1 MRNIHS
7 MISSYKLCSN
17 VISIYALTVVHWS
30 DIVMELLLLSTLR
43 RILPA
48 DGQVQYIMSPSGPM
62 ILIPSSN
69 GHLAMPAALA
79 TAPFQWLPQVQ
90 QQQQAQPM
98 EVTVTTVA
106 TNNNV
111 AMTTTPK
118 KTQPLFIAVS
128 STPQTQT
135 QQQEQQQTTIDS
147 FNEKHRDVEEHF
159 KRSLALLHSSSSASS
174 LPSSKDSVQVNAN
187 TVTNTQA
194 TSTPIQPTLFMP
206 TVQTTQVANATPLQ
220 QQHVTT
226 QVANA
231 TPLQQQHVNMTVA
244 YAPQQKETVTEVSGH
259 TANAEV
265 SLPTPTKP
273 QNVINNPLNVE
284 NLIRTSTPNAVTVQP
299 SPVASS
305 QHAVFDPSGH
315 EQQQTKSADVQVTT
329 NPFPAIFLAP
339 GGMYP
344 QTATPTAAA
353 AAGLNYTPFI
363 SMDPNLL
370 GTMLVSQSQ
379 LAAAQANQAALLQP
393 GNLKLTNDDLIK
405 MVQAHAASSAATTP
419 AGSTS
424 ENSDSSNAVMTMLLQ
439 RAGVKPVYV
448 VDNAEGG
455 QQLRTISGSNIV
467 AMATTM
473 NNGSTNTSNTLS
485 TQNSSSQIVPTP
497 MNTDDGQAMETS
509 QPATQERRSVH
520 SDISSISEQ
529 VEDHFARALGDNWQ
543 LTQKY

>member
-1 MRNIHS
+1 M
-7 MISSYKLCSN
+7 
-17 VISIYALTVVHWS
+17 A
-30 DIVMELLLLSTLR
+30 
-43 RILPA
+43 
-48 DGQVQYIMSPSGPM
+48 
-62 ILIPSSN
+62 
-69 GHLAMPAALA
+69 
-79 TAPFQWLPQVQ
+79 
-90 QQQQAQPM
+90 
-98 EVTVTTVA
+98 
-106 TNNNV
+106 
-111 AMTTTPK
+111 
-118 KTQPLFIAVS
+118 
-128 STPQTQT
+128 
-135 QQQEQQQTTIDS
+135 
-147 FNEKHRDVEEHF
+147 
-159 KRSLALLHSSSSASS
+159 
-174 LPSSKDSVQVNAN
+174 
-187 TVTNTQA
+187 
-194 TSTPIQPTLFMP
+194 
-206 TVQTTQVANATPLQ
+206 
-220 QQHVTT
+220 
-226 QVANA
+226 
-231 TPLQQQHVNMTVA
+231 VA

-265 SLPTPTKP
+265 SMPAPTKP

-299 SPVASS
+299 TPVASS
-305 QHAVFDPSGH
+305 QHTAFDPSSH
-315 EQQQTKSADVQVTT
+315 EQQQTKNTDVQVTT

-405 MVQAHAASSAATTP
+405 MVQAHAASSASTAP
-419 AGSTS
+419 ASSTS
-424 ENSDSSNAVMTMLLQ
+424 ENNNDSSNPVMTMLLQ
-439 RAGVKPVYV
+439 RGGVKPVYV

-473 NNGSTNTSNTLS
+473 NNGSTNTSNSLS

-509 QPATQERRSVH
+509 LPATQERRSVH